1 MTVFAVFEKSME
13 MSNRPEFLDRAW
25 LSAELAALAGQ
36 GKWAELG
43 ATAVHAALAAAPFGG
58 NLFNQISTL
67 AMVEVPDAAWGDPAW
82 VSGELGRR
90 IAALA
95 AAGSNLQETGR
106 ALAAGAARVEVQ

>member
-1 MTVFAVFEKSME
+1 MPVSTVLDQSMTMPF
-13 MSNRPEFLDRAW
+13 RPEYLDRAW
-25 LSAELAALAGQ
+25 LSVELARLLAAGAW
-36 GKWAELG
+36 GELG
-43 ATAVHAALAAAPFGG
+43 AVAINVALAAAPFGG

-67 AMVEVPDAAWGDPAW
+67 AMVEVPDAAWGDPSW

-95 AAGSNLQETGR
+95 AAGSNLQETGL